1 MLARDPVLV
10 GEPDARGSIAA
21 GATLACFSGD
31 KLLGGPQAGIIVGT
45 RDAVERCRRH
55 PLARAL
61 RIDRLSLAALE
72 ATLRLHRDPALARAA
87 LPVLRM
93 AHEPLD
99 AVRARAE
106 RLAQGA
112 RRRGRRVR
120 GARRRRRPARARP
133 GVRRVRPAGTRAA
146 SCRRPCAR
154 ARRRSSDAWSR
165 GGCCWTRARSRDED
179 VEPVLACVEAA
190 RARLAG

>member
-1 MLARDPVLV
+1 MLA

-31 KLLGGPQAGIIVGT
+31 KLLGGPQAGLIVGT
-45 RDAVERCRRH
+45 REAIERCRRH

-99 AVRARAE
+99 A
-106 RLAQGA
+106 
-112 RRRGRRVR
+112 
-120 GARRRRRPARARP
+120 RP
-133 GVRRVRPAGTRAA
+133 
-146 SCRRPCAR
+146 R
-154 ARRRSSDAWSR
+154 ARRAAGGGRSAARSSTSEARVGGGALPALGLESAACALPDPRGELQAALREGSPPLVGRVVEGRLLLDAR
-165 GGCCWTRARSRDED
+165 TLRDED
-179 VEPVLACVEAA
+179 VEPVLACVDAA